1 MEVWNLQG
9 QKKSN
14 CRPFQYSSALMGT
27 LQLQIKEIMSTDLL
41 VKVDDLWHE
50 VDLQSQNVTSASLT

>member
-1 MEVWNLQG
+1 
-9 QKKSN
+9 
-14 CRPFQYSSALMGT
+14 MGT